1 MRRQG
6 REREDERED
15 EGDTPQQTTGKD
27 GRRARARR
35 TGETADD
42 EASGLLEEQPI
53 VHFATYYLIDHTF
66 LRMMTSSR
74 EYINSG
80 APPPR

>member
-1 MRRQG
+1 MSILPKKICNMHIACHNMHIAI
-6 REREDERED
+6 ESILPL
-15 EGDTPQQTTGKD
+15 TH
-27 GRRARARR
+27 AR
-35 TGETADD
+35 TGGTADD
-42 EASGLLEEQPI
+42 GASGLLEEQPI